1 MDDPTP
7 DPQRPTPSVRAS
19 DAEREATARALQESY
34 TEGRLTLAEFDER
47 TAAAYG
53 ARFRHELIELTHD
66 LPLARRELESALEI
80 RAERAPVRRVT
91 GGDGPST
98 SIALMSGVERR
109 GSWTLPAE
117 HTALAL
123 MGGVQI
129 DLRRAALQSHES
141 VIRAFAIMGGIEILV
156 PDDVHVEIDGIGVM
170 GAFAEEVG
178 PWKSDP
184 RPVRQAPPG
193 APVVRIT
200 GLALM
205 GGVEIRRVPRAQD

>member
-7 DPQRPTPSVRAS
+7 DPQRPLPSVRAS

-34 TEGRLTLAEFDER
+34 SEGRLTLAEFDER

-66 LPLARRELESALEI
+66 LPVARRGLDSTLEI
-80 RAERAPVRRVT
+80 HAERAPVRRVT
-91 GGDGPST
+91 GGDGPAT
-98 SIALMSGVERR
+98 SIALMGGVERR
-109 GSWTLPAE
+109 GNWTLPAE

-123 MGGVQI
+123 MGGVEI
-129 DLRRAALQSHES
+129 DLRRAALQSHET

-170 GAFAEEVG
+170 GGFAEAAG
-178 PWKSDP
+178 RWKPDA

-205 GGVEIRRVPRAQD
+205 GGVEIRRVPPAEE